1 MKEEVGDKWGGL
13 VVPWAIEK
21 SVDLDLVRVWQASV
35 KEQVY
40 ENQRKIPFV

>member
-1 MKEEVGDKWGGL
+1 MGGGL
-13 VVPWAIEK
+13 WCHGRLRR
-21 SVDLDLVRVWQASV
+21 VDLDLVRVWQSSV